1 MERRILG
8 KTGFWV
14 SRLGVGLSEIGG
26 LSLTEYKVVADIL
39 NEALDHGLNFLD
51 TSACYSNSEEL
62 VGRAVAHRRDDYI
75 LATKCGHVAG
85 GYVGQEWTRKTMVDS
100 IERSLRRMKTDY
112 IDLVQLHSCPLE
124 ILQRGEVIRVLQEA
138 QEAGK
143 TRFIGYSGDNE
154 AAEWAVASGLFDTL
168 QTSFNLVDQ
177 RARKRLF
184 AQAKA
189 QNMGIIAKRPIANAA
204 WGASK
209 SPSNYAAQYF
219 QRAQVISQMGPLAG
233 APENRILLALGF
245 ALAHQEIDTAIVGTH
260 NPAHN
265 RANIKLVETQ
275 LPIAQAPIND
285 LHARFE
291 QVGQDWVQLR

>member
-1 MERRILG
+1 MERRMLG
-8 KTGFWV
+8 KTGLLV

-26 LSLTEYKVVADIL
+26 LSLTEYKVVAEIL

-62 VGRAVAHRRDDYI
+62 VGRAVSHRRDDYI
-75 LATKCGHVAG
+75 LATKCGHIAG

-100 IERSLRRMKTDY
+100 IERSLRRMKTDCL
-112 IDLVQLHSCPLE
+112 DLVQLHSCPLE
-124 ILQRGEVIRVLQEA
+124 ILQRGEVIQVLQEA

-154 AAEWAVASGLFDTL
+154 AAEWAVESGLFDTL

-177 RARKRLF
+177 RARTRLF

-204 WGASK
+204 WGATK

-219 QRAQVISQMGPLAG
+219 ERAQVMSQLGPLAG
-233 APENRILLALGF
+233 VPENRILLALGF
-245 ALAHQEIDTAIVGTH
+245 ALAHEEIDTAIVGTR
-260 NPAHN
+260 NPAHM

-275 LPIAQAPIND
+275 LPIAYETIND
-285 LHARFE
+285 LYARFE
-291 QVGQDWVQLR
+291 QVGQAWRQLR